1 MPTTADRFESWLAE
15 AKPGEQFIYAHNT
28 PHMKAACTPDVARA
42 AMAAQL
48 SGHVN
53 LVQARMTR
61 PASKDASGTFNYI
74 AIRTR
79 LDTL

>member
-1 MPTTADRFESWLAE
+1 MATTAERFENWLSE

-28 PHMKAACTPDVARA
+28 PHLKAGCTPDMARA

-53 LVQARMTR
+53 LVQARMTK

-79 LDTL
+79 LDTV